1 MNHSRE
7 SFVNEIAVKARSF
20 DHAYQIKLNPL
31 RGLRRAVRKVPDVV
45 PYNPDARDGDGDGL
59 RQEGTIWER
68 PAGTRFFDALGR
80 ALGGDDLTVIPPGA
94 RIMDGDGNE
103 FDYKPGDR
111 SLNARG
117 REGRRA
123 RRGQRRLRRGDR
135 QMARADRNERRAGEI
150 EKLDEQIALVDAAA
164 SDGSME
170 RLIDAEEI
178 RGDEPMDANYR
189 GFWDNFIEGFTGVQ
203 QGRRRDQGEG
213 RGARG
218 GRRERLNRTTQ
229 RARRLEGMRRQAG
242 DGAGN
247 APDREREREFDR
259 VNLPEGADLDEHER
273 RMTEEPGYRKR
284 YIQALLNGREI
295 EIDSDGKAII
305 IGGEHSPRENDPLGM
320 GGVTDRPGARRP
332 GGGAGK
338 LIDPNNATN
347 EEIENDIREQE
358 GLVAREERWADGV
371 LRPRDGDTRNSD
383 KAYLR
388 RLKKIRD
395 RRKENGEWFPEDSE
409 EDSDAPL
416 DGETD
421 VPVDAPEA
429 NFIPGVNADGE
440 PVDADGDPVED
451 PDEDLPHQRLLGR
464 FDEEVDAIGENVRE
478 FVAEGRLFGS
488 DGFEIQPEEIDQ
500 QIRDL
505 INTLREYRDEDF
517 IDDEELQIRVD
528 QLDEYRQGFESFLEE
543 VEVRERDR
551 TDFAGI
557 RDFAEGRRDLS
568 EGNIREIFGLN
579 GGDVPGRDRFLSD
592 NENALWV
599 LAEVDP
605 SNPDSPGDDRA
616 RLDALQRVRGRL
628 FDIPDEEQEGDAW
641 SGEEARIWHQVAQEH
656 FGLDPDSVREREQ
669 VDAINLPEEVRLD
682 LSDAALRNMGNDPED
697 GQVTLQGVIRGDGMS
712 ILGNDTEG
720 NIFNP
725 STARAGDAQGTL
737 NARRMIAISAT
748 SDDEL
753 ELLVSSGTVW
763 PESWG
768 PEPTARD
775 WIDEGGDTQSL
786 QSLLIAQAYAEEY
799 LRNRDFSDGQ
809 GRDLAE
815 AFSNNRQRI
824 MRLSDEQLSDELNPV
839 QVAAERARRQA
850 NVDALPELPE
860 TSESQGGGTPDPE
873 AELSDVELEGLVR
886 GDRMPFL
893 PSDMKGTGVGKWNI
907 WYSSATIPLADSP
920 AVRERR
926 KRIIEATSEEDLRR
940 LLDESV
946 WPAGWGP
953 VPESRDWIDQPDDIN
968 NPADKP
974 VPVAI
979 ARAYAREFLEN
990 GNFALSGGRGDLLA
1004 NHENERRRLIMG
1016 YGPDELDAEL
1026 GGERAQKE
1034 RERRAA
1040 IAAALPDLPDDADLE
1055 RIREEAANFGPD
1067 DLPDEPVPESA
1078 AERRLR
1084 LEEEAALLGRPLPA
1098 LRNRWEDIRAANDD
1112 EDDWGSIVK
1121 QRDIPQLIED
1131 AIRDDP
1137 AMDDEGVQELIDII
1151 ALDLNER
1158 IERDQARRIEAQE
1171 MPSGGVAGDQYH
1183 VERLQAMSNM
1193 SDSELEALI
1202 ERQSAFI
1209 LENTNSD
1216 EIFRR
1221 HVAAQDL
1228 MRARVALME
1237 RGARPTPN
1245 RGDPSPLPDG
1255 DDELAILDDEGAWRR
1270 DMLSLL
1276 NLRPEWN
1283 DEAKERAERLVRAV
1297 NALEGNDVDIR
1308 EAREIA
1314 SYLQHRLDN
1323 DGRDDDGLFIGIMP
1337 EAWGDL
1343 DGRDPI
1349 VRTPEPEPDTLDRQL
1364 QAMTNLELLNEIQ
1377 RMSGLSP
1384 SGGSG
1389 QDRFDRL
1396 NAERERRGLEPPLS
1410 AVDDV
1415 AGVSQENFDPA
1426 RFNESVG
1433 GAIEAHKRTIKSFR
1447 RRINHRREG
1456 DRVRPNRGNDAYHMN
1471 RDNADEKVAR
1481 IEGHEANAAR
1491 GLADVERRLRELPAG
1506 ADADLRR
1513 QLQGLKRS
1521 YRNLQ
1526 EKIAAERS
1534 RREARRDLFDNEGRE
1549 ARRKALAKY
1558 ELQRNRVA
1566 EWENGVLEAEIEALL
1581 ASGAGEAEF
1590 EELAG
1595 RLNATVEGEVVDLA
1609 RKIPNGAFTGQ
1620 HEGGRPEDAREL
1632 ADKIAEFKQTIKE
1645 ARDTNKQLLLFRSN
1659 KQFVAAN
1666 ESRLEEIKNF
1676 IDNLPVEQFI
1686 PESISDELRQMR
1698 EDHDALGRMG
1708 VTGEQIPNVPDSD
1721 KQDWVDR
1728 KMAIDTALGELSR
1741 NNEQRIN
1748 AGVAMPVI
1756 ENQRQVLEDLYEFR
1770 GAGGDRPRFRDL
1782 LDQIEGDLENATSS
1796 QMALLDGPENLLQ
1809 NILNEITATPNV
1821 DQIAAVNNAK
1831 EALKIE
1837 VEEHL
1842 KRIKSLRKSYELGG
1856 VRGNLATAMG
1866 VNNEVLVGGR
1876 GARQNVPGIGLPSEL
1891 DENGFVRIKRVP
1903 VGNANINNQSD
1914 ANRYVR
1920 SGGDLSEVP
1929 DEFVGFAVLM
1939 NSSGLEE
1946 DLSRDGGFGDRVVD
1960 AGAGDDGDS
1969 RFVVKAANGGQMS
1982 TTYVLVQR
1990 RDDGTLG
1997 PEGVFIK
2004 VHREED
2010 GGGGNGGDGNRG
2022 TVGELMAADVIHRL
2036 GAPTMPGREDGK
2048 MMLRTRHQ
2056 SGNRTH
2062 GRAVLLSHGL
2072 NVDADAEAATNNGEA
2087 GIRNFRDGIDSLSE
2101 AENDASLEG
2110 RVVNAVTNLF
2120 LGVADRHGGNGLFV
2134 ARSVFARD
2142 ENGEIR
2148 VDVNG
2153 NNIVES
2159 AAAVVMPIDL
2169 SWVGKNGV
2177 SLTSSGL
2184 NRYFWGDRSWMDP
2197 NLSGIVREFAQNN
2210 PERKEAVAEM
2220 IREMGRRMEA
2230 IINDPNYIEG
2240 LFEFENDMGDD
2251 LNVMKTRLRE
2261 QFAKIA
2267 PNGTVDVTAI
2277 LDFYGLN

>member
-358 GLVAREERWADGV
+358 RLVAREERWADGV

-464 FDEEVDAIGENVRE
+464 LDEEVDAIGENVRE

-616 RLDALQRVRGRL
+616 RMDALQRVRGRL

-641 SGEEARIWHQVAQEH
+641 SGEEARIWHQVAQEY

-1708 VTGEQIPNVPDSD
+1708 VTGEQIANVPDSD

-1837 VEEHL
+1837 VQEHL
-1842 KRIKSLRKSYELGG
+1842 NKIRSLRKSYSLGG
-1856 VRGNLATAMG
+1856 PRGNLAPSTG

-1903 VGNANINNQSD
+1903 VGNANINNQID
-1914 ANRYVR
+1914 ADRYVR

-1939 NSSGLEE
+1939 NSSGLDE

-2177 SLTSSGL
+2177 SLTSSGM
-2184 NRYFWGDRSWMDP
+2184 NRYFRGDRSWMDP
-2197 NLSGIVREFAQNN
+2197 NLKSIVREFAQNN